1 MTMTGSCGCST
12 ETCGCC
18 EGTQAWTPVSTA
30 NRPGLAALRYRVGTH
45 GTFLETMKARLATMT
60 VDAPGADGQTIE
72 SFRPLTGLTTRDA
85 SDPAIALLDAWAS
98 VADIVTFYQERIA
111 NEGYLRTA
119 TERRSILELAR
130 LVGYALRPGVAATVY
145 LAYALDD
152 NQLDP
157 VEIPAGARAQ
167 SIPGPGELPQMFET
181 SEKLVAR
188 TAWNDLKVRRERP
201 QDIRLENALTLE
213 TIYLAGTTTNLKT
226 GDLLLLMFDDHGDDE
241 STEQK
246 QAPPIPVLRT
256 VAAVEARPAD
266 DRTAVTLQ
274 PLRPDLL
281 AAAHALARFVAR
293 ARPFVGS
300 GAAEKHLVS
309 GAEGFLRGAYLGLID
324 PAAWLSSLGH
334 NGSTGLGPPVN
345 GFYAEL
351 EVALATPVTG
361 NGTSPDV
368 TDPSQFI
375 PLLLKDPVPQ
385 ARSGLDVTRSTKSS
399 LRQGSD
405 AHPQLLLQ
413 FAPRLQDSLYTA
425 IGNAQLNATT
435 SDLLGV
441 FSFAVAAPLF
451 GASAGKQAKYS
462 TKPPRGQLLP
472 PNQWDPWPVA
482 EDEEDAAMFLDK
494 SYEAILP
501 GSFVLVQQGSTIVA
515 QGSTIGALGG
525 DIGSR
530 RVHHVEA
537 VETLQ
542 RAEYGLSGS
551 CTRLM
556 LADEWWADPAKPP
569 QEGQLT
575 RDPATLRSV
584 LVRAASVHHELAQ
597 EPITEPLTTDAIE
610 DRDIELGALYDELT
624 SGRWVI
630 LSGERVDIPGVS
642 GVRASELLMISE
654 VFHGYDEH
662 RAGDPIHTALRLATP
677 SAHRYKRETLSIHAN
692 VVKATH
698 GDTREETLGSGAG
711 SQALQ
716 SFELKQP
723 PLTHVSAPTPAGV
736 SSTLDVFV
744 NDVRWHEI
752 DTLAGAAATDHGFVT
767 KTDDASRTSVVFGDG
782 ESGSRLPTG
791 VENVKAVYRSGIG
804 RPGNVLAEQVSMLV
818 SRPLGVK
825 SVINPLRG
833 SGGADRED
841 RDQAR
846 ENAPI
851 GVMALDRLVSLR
863 DYGDFTRTFAGI
875 GKADARQLTDGV
887 RQVVHLTIAG
897 ANDVAIDPSSD
908 LYRNL
913 LAALRAAGDPDV
925 PLRVQSRELIAAV
938 LSATIELAP
947 DQRWETVVQ
956 RVRAAVYDAFGFARR
971 ALGQPLL
978 LCEVIALIQD
988 VPGVSW
994 MDVDAFGGL
1003 PERVTPPEEKRRIIT
1018 PGELAIAAAKIVE
1031 PQDDDDKASP
1041 PIVPDHLD
1049 VGVAGFE
1056 DGDFRAAQ
1064 LAIFTPAVP
1073 DTLILN
1079 QRT

>member
-30 NRPGLAALRYRVGTH
+30 NRPGLAALRYRAGTH

-72 SFRPLTGLTTRDA
+72 SFRPLAGLTTRDA

-181 SEKLVAR
+181 SEKLLAR
-188 TAWNDLKVRRERP
+188 KQWNDLQVRRQRP
-201 QDIRLENALTLE
+201 QDIRLKNALTLD

-226 GDLLLLMFDDHGDDE
+226 GDLLLLMFEGEGEGEGDGE
-241 STEQK
+241 STEEK
-246 QAPPIPVLRT
+246 EAPPISVLRT
-256 VAAVEARPAD
+256 VAAVEAQPAD
-266 DRTAVTLQ
+266 DRTALTLQ

-281 AAAHALARFVAR
+281 AAVNALAEFVGRARRFVGNDT
-293 ARPFVGS
+293 P
-300 GAAEKHLVS
+300 EEHLVS
-309 GAEGFLRGAYLGLID
+309 DAEEFLRGAYLGVID
-324 PAAWLSSLGH
+324 PASWLTSFEH
-334 NGSTGLGPPVN
+334 NGSTSLSQPVK
-345 GFYAEL
+345 GFYDEFK
-351 EVALATPVTG
+351 VALATPVTG
-361 NGTSPDV
+361 NGTSPDI

-399 LRQGSD
+399 LRWGSD

-425 IGNAQLNATT
+425 IGNAQLNAAT
-435 SDLLGV
+435 SELLGV

-462 TKPPRGQLLP
+462 TTPPRGQLLP
-472 PNQWDPWPVA
+472 PDEWDPWPIA
-482 EDEEDAAMFLDK
+482 EDEDEDAAMFLDK

-501 GSFVLVQQGSTIVA
+501 DSFVLVQQGSTIVA
-515 QGSTIGALGG
+515 QGG

-537 VETLQ
+537 VETVQ

-551 CTRLM
+551 CTRLV
-556 LADEWWADPAKPP
+556 LADEWWAHPEKRS

-584 LVRAASVHHELAQ
+584 LVRAASVRHELAQ
-597 EPITEPLTTDAIE
+597 EPITEPLATDAIE
-610 DRDIELGALYDELT
+610 DRDIELGGLYDELT

-630 LSGERVDIPGVS
+630 LSGERADIPGVS
-642 GVRASELLMISE
+642 GIRASELLMISE
-654 VFHGYDEH
+654 VFHGYDAH
-662 RAGDPIHTALRLATP
+662 RAGDPTHTALRLATP

-723 PLTHVSAPTPAGV
+723 PLTHVPAPTPAGV

-744 NDVRWHEI
+744 NDVRWHET
-752 DTLAGAAATDHGFVT
+752 DTLAGAAATDHSFVT
-767 KTDDASRTSVVFGDG
+767 KTDDASRTTVIFGDG

-825 SVINPLRG
+825 SVINPLRA

-846 ENAPI
+846 ENTPI

-875 GKADARQLTDGV
+875 AKADARQLTDGV
-887 RQVVHLTIAG
+887 RRVVHLTIAG
-897 ANDVAIDPSSD
+897 ANDIPIDPASD

-947 DQRWETVVQ
+947 DQQWEPVVQ

-994 MDVDAFGGL
+994 VDVDTFGGL
-1003 PERVTPPEEKRRIIT
+1003 PERSTGRDKKRHFTTPD
-1018 PGELAIAAAKIVE
+1018 ELALAAAEIVKPPDSE
-1031 PQDDDDKASP
+1031 DPASV
-1041 PIVPDHLD
+1041 PIVPDYLD